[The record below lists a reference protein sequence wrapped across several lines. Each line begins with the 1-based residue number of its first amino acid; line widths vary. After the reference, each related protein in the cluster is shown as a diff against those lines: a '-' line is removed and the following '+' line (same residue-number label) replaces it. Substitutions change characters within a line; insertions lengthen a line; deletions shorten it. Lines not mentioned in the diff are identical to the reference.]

1 MSKTSYKKS
10 PYEYGFSSPEIS
22 VFKTQQGINQDV
34 VKTISRLKHEDDK
47 MFNFRL
53 RAFQYF
59 TDQPMP
65 SWGPNLSD
73 INFDNIIEKN
83 NIVAVDFQ
91 GKIIWITNNHGYV
104 KNNLPF
110 EQMIF
115 KDGWIYASDFYAR
128 RFKINYRTGDIENV
142 TIAK

>member
-1 MSKTSYKKS
+1 MVKFEKNKLIINGVVIKEFNYQIRTIV
-10 PYEYGFSSPEIS
+10 EVEDTIIVLLEI
-22 VFKTQQGINQDV
+22 
-34 VKTISRLKHEDDK
+34 
-47 MFNFRL
+47 
-53 RAFQYF
+53 
-59 TDQPMP
+59 P
-65 SWGPNLSD
+65 
-73 INFDNIIEKN
+73 FDNTIEKN
-83 NIVAVDFQ
+83 KIVAVDFQ